1 MKKVHAL
8 LLTTLLACSLVV
20 VAATQALACSCVP
33 PQPDRKAVKEAAA
46 VFTGAVVEVE
56 DGVEI
61 GMDPVTWTFA
71 VDTVYK
77 GDVAERQQVTSH
89 TQSAACGV
97 VFKEE
102 KRYIVFAHD
111 GDETYP
117 SDVDLATNSCMNT
130 RPVAAS
136 EDIDLEPVREIV
148 GPPLQPPGDHVERMW
163 SPLSIALTALLVVG
177 AIAGAV
183 FAWKKDRKESV

>member
-1 MKKVHAL
+1 MRKLHAL
-8 LLTTLLACSLVV
+8 LLTTLLAYSLVV

-46 VFTGAVVEVE
+46 VFTGSVVEVE

-77 GDVAERQQVTSH
+77 GDVAAEQEITSH
-89 TQSAACGV
+89 TQSAACGL
-97 VFKEE
+97 VFKEQ
-102 KRYIVFAHD
+102 KRYVVFAYED
-111 GDETYP
+111 EEGLLSRGDLT
-117 SDVDLATNSCMNT
+117 TNSCMNT
-130 RPVAAS
+130 RELDPADKLELQPIERNVGAPPPFAEPDEGRGPV
-136 EDIDLEPVREIV
+136 EIV
-148 GPPLQPPGDHVERMW
+148 G
-163 SPLSIALTALLVVG
+163 IALVVLLAIGG
-177 AIAGAV
+177 AI